1 MSEDSVR
8 CEVGARGEEVI
19 SHAVG
24 GQSQR
29 GLILFMGDVMYF

>member
-1 MSEDSVR
+1 MSEDSVTK
-8 CEVGARGEEVI
+8 GAGGVEVI

-29 GLILFMGDVMYF
+29 GLILFIGDVMYF